1 MGKEILQGPGTR
13 TSAFPLSEVECHWS
27 LGKGH
32 DSPYVLKILLKLLC
46 WKENI

>member
-1 MGKEILQGPGTR
+1 MAKEILQGPGTR

-32 DSPYVLKILLKLLC
+32 DSPYVLKILL
-46 WKENI
+46 